1 MRLRGKRAE
10 LARLAELAG
19 IDFVARF
26 GLETTIGIAAGGRP
40 AAALEIAPEG
50 VVAAATPAAGQAPVY
65 AAETLTP
72 MSVLPGLLESNLGSA
87 PNVAAIAAA
96 IKSALGQVQSRTRAV
111 TVVVPD
117 SAVRVF
123 VLDFDSLPTKLE
135 EALPVLKFRLRKS
148 VPFDVEHSGITYQVL
163 SEGST
168 RLETQWKV
176 LAAIMPGPV
185 LEEYESVVR
194 AAGYEPGAVLPTS
207 LAVLAGID
215 SQEALLVANLSARTL
230 TTSIVSGNDVLLYRT
245 VELPLEETS
254 RQGEIQRAIAVA
266 GAFYEDKLQVRPH
279 RVLYAGVLPVR
290 EFADLVD
297 DPALAVGEAVPQPA
311 TGMVSAM
318 GKASVAAVTGA
329 LAGTN

>member
-1 MRLRGKRAE
+1 V
-10 LARLAELAG
+10 AG
-19 IDFVARF
+19 F

-50 VVAAATPAAGQAPVY
+50 VVAAATPAVGSPAVF
-65 AAETLTP
+65 AAEALTP

-87 PNVAAIAAA
+87 SNVASIAAA
-96 IKSALGQVQSRTRAV
+96 IKSVLGQVQPRVRAV

-123 VLDFDSLPTKLE
+123 VLDFDTLPSKPE
-135 EALPVLKFRLRKS
+135 EALPVLRFRLRKS
-148 VPFDVEHSGITYQVL
+148 VPFDVEQAGISYQVL
-163 SEGST
+163 SEGSA

-185 LEEYESVVR
+185 LTEYETAVR
-194 AAGYEPGAVLPTS
+194 LAGYEPGVVLPAS
-207 LAVLAGID
+207 LAVLAAID

-230 TTSIVSGNDVLLYRT
+230 TTTIVSGNDILLYRT
-245 VELPLEETS
+245 VELPLEPEA
-254 RQGEIQRAIAVA
+254 QKAEIQRAIAVA
-266 GAFYEDKLQVRPH
+266 GAFYEDKLQVMPH

-290 EFADLVD
+290 EFMDLVD
-297 DPALAVGEAVPQPA
+297 DPALAVGEAVPHPE
-311 TGMVSAM
+311 TGMASAM
-318 GKASVAAVTGA
+318 GRASVAAVTGA

>member
-123 VLDFDSLPTKLE
+123 VLDFDSLPAKAD

-194 AAGYEPGAVLPTS
+194 AAGYEPGAVLPAS

-245 VELPLEETS
+245 VELPLEETA

>member
-1 MRLRGKRAE
+1 M
-10 LARLAELAG
+10 AG
-19 IDFVARF
+19 F

-50 VVAAATPAAGQAPVY
+50 VVAAATPAAGSPAVF

-87 PNVAAIAAA
+87 PNVALIAAA
-96 IKSALGQVQSRTRAV
+96 IKAALGQVQPRTRAV

-123 VLDFDSLPTKLE
+123 VLDFDSLPTKAD

-148 VPFDVEHSGITYQVL
+148 VPFDVEHAGISYQVL
-163 SEGST
+163 SEGSA

-194 AAGYEPGAVLPTS
+194 SAGYEPGSVLPAS
-207 LAVLAGID
+207 LAVLAAID

-245 VELPLEETS
+245 VELPLEEAA

-266 GAFYEDKLQVRPH
+266 SAFYEDKLHVRPF

-297 DPALAVGEAVPQPA
+297 DPALAVGEAVPAPA
-311 TGMVSAM
+311 TGMVSKM
-318 GKASVAAVTGA
+318 GNASVAAVTGA